1 MITDRH
7 RLPED
12 VEEFYRLC
20 GGIRYFVNSTYST
33 EIVSPAEFVLANPV
47 ILGQLYEEDISSDW
61 YIVAR
66 AGPEQL
72 VTIDLNSKRLGRCY
86 DSFYEVHAVAG
97 SCPVIAVSFTDLAER
112 IFKNQGQYWYWLAS
126 SFTPVGDAY
135 G

>member
-1 MITDRH
+1 MIRDLIEKVRAKVDCEILPPAGLPMITDRH

-86 DSFYEVHAVAG
+86 DSF
-97 SCPVIAVSFTDLAER
+97 
-112 IFKNQGQYWYWLAS
+112 
-126 SFTPVGDAY
+126 
-135 G
+135 